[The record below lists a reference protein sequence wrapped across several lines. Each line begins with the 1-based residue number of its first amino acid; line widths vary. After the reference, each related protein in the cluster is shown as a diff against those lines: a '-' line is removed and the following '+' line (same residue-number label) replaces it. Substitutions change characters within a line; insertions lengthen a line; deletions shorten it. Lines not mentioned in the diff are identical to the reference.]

1 MSVAVSLLCVLLV
14 PLATAGLAL
23 IHQGLGRSR
32 SAAHAMLATMCAVA
46 ITAVVFVLFGCVW
59 AGAPGAASHTL
70 QIAGRQWN
78 WLGAGPFFGSGLR
91 SSLDHGPYR
100 AIVLLLQVFAL
111 GMAALIPVSAGSD
124 RFRLAAI
131 CASSAVMA
139 AISFPLFAHW
149 TWSGG
154 WLAQLP
160 QLFGVPGMVDAG
172 GAGVV
177 HVVGGLAAL
186 SVAWIVGARHGKYS
200 DGIAAAIPGHNI
212 VLVLFGC
219 MLALLGWIGLDSA
232 ASVLFYGASSSQV
245 VLIAINAVL
254 AASSGGLAALCT
266 TQLRYRKPDASL
278 SANGWIAGL
287 VACSAGSGLY
297 SPLATILIAAAAG
310 ALVTLL
316 VETLELKLLIDDPG
330 GAISVHLGAGLWG
343 LLAFG
348 LFGPSSV
355 SRPGLLLGQIVGIAT
370 LLGLFFPLIHG
381 CNLLLN
387 RIVPYRVDAD
397 GDWQGMDIRELG
409 AGAYPEFVVHAD
421 EFVPR

>member
-1 MSVAVSLLCVLLV
+1 MSLAVSLLCVLLV

-32 SAAHAMLATMCAVA
+32 SAAHAMLSTMCAVGVTA
-46 ITAVVFVLFGCVW
+46 IVFVMFGCAW
-59 AGAPGAASHTL
+59 AGVPGGASHFL

-78 WLGAGPFFGSGLR
+78 WLAAGPFFASGLR
-91 SSLDHGPYR
+91 SSVAQVPY
-100 AIVLLLQVFAL
+100 AALVLLLQVFAV
-111 GMAALIPVSAGSD
+111 GMAALVPVSAGSD
-124 RFRLAAI
+124 RLRLAAI
-131 CASSAVMA
+131 CASSALMA
-139 AISFPLFAHW
+139 GLYFPLFAHW
-149 TWSGG
+149 TWGGG

-160 QLFGVPGMVDAG
+160 KLFAVPGMVDAG

-177 HVVGGLAAL
+177 QVVGGLAAL
-186 SVAWIVGARHGKYS
+186 SVAWIVGPRQGKYS

-219 MLALLGWIGLDSA
+219 MLALLGWIGLDGA
-232 ASVLFYGASSSQV
+232 ASVLFYGASSPQV

-254 AASSGGLAALCT
+254 AASAGGLAALLI

-310 ALVTLL
+310 ALVTFL

-330 GAISVHLGAGLWG
+330 GAVSVHLGAGLWG

-348 LFGPSSV
+348 LFGPST
-355 SRPGLLLGQIVGIAT
+355 SRLGMLLAQMIGIASLLGFI
-370 LLGLFFPLIHG
+370 FPLIHA
-381 CNLLLN
+381 CNLLLD
-387 RIVPYRVDAD
+387 RLVRFRVDTD

-421 EFVPR
+421 EFAPR